1 MVSPADAY
9 LAMAAEAVKATDPYL
24 PFYLYNLPPNR
35 QTRCMLS
42 QLLWRTAALLFALAG
57 SVALC
62 ILYLFNVTTTHHNVD
77 VSCRS
82 PPLRRS

>member
-35 QTRCMLS
+35 QTRWWLS
-42 QLLWRTAALLFALAG
+42 SCYGGLLLFCSLLLALLHFAYF
-57 SVALC
+57 V
-62 ILYLFNVTTTHHNVD
+62 YLM
-77 VSCRS
+77 
-82 PPLRRS
+82 